1 MKKQSLLLW
10 ILGILSVIG
19 ILAGLFGY
27 GRQIR
32 LMDFLIP
39 IILIAVIFFLYRF
52 PPGKARKRS
61 PKIKPSARTMA
72 KVAQAKR
79 GNTSAAKKR
88 KSYPFQVIEGN
99 KGKKSDD
106 DVPKYH

>member
-1 MKKQSLLLW
+1 MKKQSILLW
-10 ILGILSVIG
+10 ILGALVVIG
-19 ILAGLFGY
+19 IIDGLFVS
-27 GRQIR
+27 GRFR
-32 LMDFLIP
+32 PVDYLIP
-39 IILIAVIFFLYRF
+39 LILVAVVFILYKF
-52 PPGKARKRS
+52 PPGRFRRQR

-79 GNTSAAKKR
+79 TSASAAKKR

-106 DVPKYH
+106 DLPKYH

>member
-1 MKKQSLLLW
+1 MKKQSILLW

-27 GRQIR
+27 SPIR

-39 IILIAVIFFLYRF
+39 VILIAVVFVLYKF
-52 PPGKARKRS
+52 PPGQARKRN

-79 GNTSAAKKR
+79 KNTSASKKR
-88 KSYPFQVIEGN
+88 KTYPFQVIEGN

-106 DVPKYH
+106 DDVPKYH